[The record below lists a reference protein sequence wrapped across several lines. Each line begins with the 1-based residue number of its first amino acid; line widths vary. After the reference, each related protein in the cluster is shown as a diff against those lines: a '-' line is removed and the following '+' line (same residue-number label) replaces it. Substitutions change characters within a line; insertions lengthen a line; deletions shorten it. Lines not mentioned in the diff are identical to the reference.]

1 MSYSIPQET
10 IENIRSQA
18 DIVQVISEYL
28 TLKKAGSNYKACCP
42 FHKEKTPSFIVSPTK
57 QLYHCFGC
65 GAGGN
70 VFGFLMRQ
78 EGFTF
83 TEAARHLAERAGIQI
98 KERKYAPGEE
108 DIREQLFEVYEFA
121 TGFFHRC
128 LMKSP
133 QSDHARNYLKNR
145 QLSQET
151 VKQFSI
157 GHAPTGWDSL
167 LSAASKKGFSKELLL
182 RGGLAKK
189 SAEGRVYDAFRN
201 RIMFPIWGLNGK
213 VIAFGG
219 RALEDNQPKYIN
231 SPETPIYQK
240 GQTLYNLYHAK
251 SSISSNNTVVIV
263 EGYTDLIR
271 LAFNGFE
278 NVVASSGTA
287 FTRAQARVLKRY
299 ANDVIL
305 VFDADSAGIAAAG
318 RGIEVLLS
326 EDLNVK
332 VAAVPSGTDPDEFVL
347 KQGARAFQDTLD
359 GARSFVEFHVQNALA
374 SPDGSELENKIK
386 TANILAGL
394 IGKVPDPIRREEYLR
409 LVASRLD
416 LNPDTL
422 LKASQ
427 KYASGDTI
435 EEEVRHF
442 EKRLR
447 HDERECMWLI
457 RLLMQRPDYIEEVRT
472 HLEIAS
478 IENGAL
484 RRLMESIFEH
494 EGDALNESM
503 LLDRAQDE
511 ETQQILSRLMLEEGS
526 PELMYPIEWWIGFI
540 KSRQKER
547 MLGGL
552 SREIADAERGGNHA
566 LLVELLQRKTEVNRD
581 LAETRDQMMKISV
594 DMPAGGVVG
603 R

>member
-10 IENIRSQA
+10 IENVLSQT
-18 DIVQVISEYL
+18 DIIQVISGYL

-42 FHKEKTPSFIVSPTK
+42 FHKEKTPSFVVSPTK

-83 TEAARHLAERAGIQI
+83 AEAVRHLAERVGIQI
-98 KERKYAPGEE
+98 KERQYAPGEE
-108 DIREQLFEVYEFA
+108 DIREQLFELYEFA

-128 LMKSP
+128 LLKSP
-133 QSDHARNYLKNR
+133 QSEHARNYLKKR
-145 QLSQET
+145 QLSQEA
-151 VKQFSI
+151 VKQFSV
-157 GHAPTGWDSL
+157 GHAPVGWDSL

-189 SAEGRVYDAFRN
+189 STEGRIYDTFRN

-219 RALEDNQPKYIN
+219 RALEEDQPKYIN

-240 GQTLYNLYHAK
+240 GQTLYNLYQGK
-251 SSISSNNTVVIV
+251 SSISNENTVIVV
-263 EGYTDLIR
+263 EGYTDLMR
-271 LAFNGFE
+271 LVLNGFE

-287 FTRAQARVLKRY
+287 FTQAQARLLKRY
-299 ANDVIL
+299 AGDVIL

-318 RGIEVLLS
+318 RGIEVLLA
-326 EDLNVK
+326 EDINVR

-347 KQGARAFQDTLD
+347 KHGPQAFQDTLSE
-359 GARSFVEFHVQNALA
+359 AQSFIEFHVQNALA
-374 SPDGSELENKIK
+374 SPTGSKLESKIK

-394 IGKVPDPIRREEYLR
+394 IGRVPDPIRREEYLR
-409 LVASRLD
+409 LVASRLG

-427 KYASGDTI
+427 KSTSGDKL
-435 EEEVRHF
+435 EEEVKHF
-442 EKRLR
+442 EKKFR
-447 HDERECMWLI
+447 HEDKECMWLI
-457 RLLMQRPDYIEEVRT
+457 KLLMQRPEHIEEVRT
-472 HLEIAS
+472 HLDVAS
-478 IENGAL
+478 IQNGAL
-484 RRLMESIFEH
+484 RQLIETIFEL
-494 EGDALNESM
+494 EGETLEESM
-503 LLDRAQDE
+503 LLDMAQDE
-511 ETQQILSRLMLEEGS
+511 ETQQIVSRLIFEEGA

-540 KSRQKER
+540 ESRQKEGT
-547 MLGGL
+547 LGGL
-552 SREIADAERGGNHA
+552 SREIAEAERGGNLE
-566 LLVELLQRKTEVNRD
+566 LLSELLQRKTEINRD
-581 LAETRDQMMKISV
+581 LAEARSQMMKISV
-594 DMPAGGVVG
+594 DAPAGGVLG
-603 R
+603 G